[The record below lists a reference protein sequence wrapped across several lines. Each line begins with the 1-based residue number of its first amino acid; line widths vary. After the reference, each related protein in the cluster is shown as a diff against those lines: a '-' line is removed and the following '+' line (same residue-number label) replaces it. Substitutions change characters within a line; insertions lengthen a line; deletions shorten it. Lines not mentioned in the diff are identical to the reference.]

1 MKKNKMNYVILGLVL
16 LVVFLGGCQ
25 SQGPTVQGPSI
36 EDEYNDDFSATVV
49 DGLGDEVTIDRLP
62 ERIISIAPSQT
73 EIIYALGIQHKLVA
87 VSDSCDYPAEA
98 LTKEKVGSSW
108 GINIERVIELEPDLV
123 FVYGEG
129 DLEAVAQMEA
139 AGITVVKYM
148 PESIEEIFSLIED
161 TGKLTNTSEMAQELI
176 DTMTA
181 RRDNILEKV
190 KGQPVKRV
198 FYQVWDEPL
207 MTAGT
212 GSFIDELI
220 QLAGGE
226 NIAADGSGAYPQ
238 FSTETLVE
246 RDPEIFLAPAHMEEA
261 MNLSEEEKTQLIN
274 QIKSRPGYGEITA
287 IQNNEI
293 HLLEPNIVS
302 RPGTRIIDALELIAR
317 AIHPEA
323 FE

>member
-49 DGLGDEVTIDRLP
+49 DGLGSEVTIDRLP